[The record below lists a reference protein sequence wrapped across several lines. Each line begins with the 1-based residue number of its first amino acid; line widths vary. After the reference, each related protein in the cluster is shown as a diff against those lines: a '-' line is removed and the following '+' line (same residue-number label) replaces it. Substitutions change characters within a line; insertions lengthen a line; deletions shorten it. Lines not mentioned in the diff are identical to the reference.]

1 MSTPLRS
8 FKPGLSALVRHL
20 GLTPRHALAARRQA
34 ERDEAAKA
42 FDAAAKNWA
51 LALTIEPCA
60 AAWSGIARC
69 LEASEDAR
77 QGADVRPSQITHRR
91 GTPS

>member
-8 FKPGLSALVRHL
+8 LKPGLSALVRHL

-34 ERDEAAKA
+34 ERDEAAQA

-51 LALTIEPCA
+51 LALTIEPSP
-60 AAWSGIARC
+60 AAWSGIVRC
-69 LEASEDAR
+69 LEASEYAR
-77 QGADVRPSQITHRR
+77 KGGEGRPNRISHRR